1 MLEVSIV
8 IVNWNSKEFI
18 GSCLLSIPEGDYEVI
33 VVDNGSSD
41 GSADFIEKRFPHTRL
56 IRNSTNRGFAA
67 ACNQGASVAR
77 GEYIFF
83 LNPDTILQK
92 DSLRKLVEFARSQA
106 RLGAVGPQLIGRDGK
121 IQNSV
126 RRFPTMR
133 GVLIGR
139 KGRLVQKLSS
149 ERPSSVDQIS
159 GAAFLIKRDLWRD
172 VGGMDERFFMFY
184 EEVDLCRRL
193 KDLGYNIYYLPTA
206 RITHLGGGS
215 RHKDREAVANYYL
228 KSMFHYFQKYESPK
242 RFFWFRLVYRPM
254 FLKKGF
260 LIFFY
265 IILVGL
271 FLKGEVFRFHGITFT
286 SVKNFV
292 LVFIVWWLIMKL
304 TGALK
309 K

>member
-1 MLEVSIV
+1 MVEVSIV

-18 GSCLLSIPEGDYEVI
+18 ENCLLSIPEGDYEVI
-33 VVDNGSSD
+33 VVDNGSDD
-41 GSADFIEKRFPHTRL
+41 GSADFIEKRFPHTKL
-56 IRNSTNRGFAA
+56 IRNSTNRGFAV
-67 ACNQGASVAR
+67 ACNQGASIAR

-92 DSLRKLVEFARSQA
+92 DSLKKLVEFARSQA
-106 RLGAVGPQLIGRDGK
+106 RLGAVGPRLMGQDGE

-133 GVLIGR
+133 GVFIGR
-139 KGRLVQKLSS
+139 KERLVQKLSS
-149 ERPSSVDQIS
+149 ERPFSVDQIS

-193 KDLGYNIYYLPTA
+193 KDLGYNIYYLPAA

-215 RHKDREAVANYYL
+215 RHKDREVVANYYL
-228 KSMFHYFQKYESPK
+228 KSMFLYFKKYESPR
-242 RFFWFRLVYRPM
+242 RFFWFRLLYRPL
-254 FLKKGF
+254 FLKKSF

-265 IILVGL
+265 IILIGL

-286 SVKNFV
+286 SVKNLV
-292 LVFIVWWLIMKL
+292 LVFIVWWLVMKV
-304 TGALK
+304 TGSLK